1 MKQRTS
7 IHMGVGTSSMMMIFV
22 VLCLTTLGILSF
34 VSAKADLTLT
44 EKVKESTTS
53 YYNGEYKVEKTL
65 SKIDEILLYASR
77 ESNGNQQV
85 YEEIARELLSDEEDI
100 FLEGSLVFFKIP
112 ISSTM
117 EIQVEARISNI
128 NEINERMK
136 VIRNQLVNIREWDT
150 DNSLELWDG
159 NGE

>member
-1 MKQRTS
+1 MKQRTP
-7 IHMGVGTSSMMMIFV
+7 IHAGVGASSMMMIFV

-44 EKVKESTTS
+44 KKVKESTIA

-65 SKIDEILLYASR
+65 NKIDEILLHVSQ

-85 YEEIARELLSDEEDI
+85 YEEKAKELLSNEEDI
-100 FLEGSLVFFKIP
+100 ILEGALIVFKVP

-117 EIQVEARISNI
+117 ELQVEAMISNI
-128 NEINERMK
+128 NERDERIQ
-136 VIRNQLVNIREWDT
+136 VIRNQLVNISEWDVGN
-150 DNSLELWDG
+150 DMELWDG